1 LQVVVVVLPGT
12 VVVVV
17 LEDSGIRTTFLFL
30 SAATRLL
37 WAREV

>member
-1 LQVVVVVLPGT
+1 LPAVVVELQGT

-17 LEDSGIRTTFLFL
+17 LEDSEIRATFLFL
-30 SAATRLL
+30 TAATRLL